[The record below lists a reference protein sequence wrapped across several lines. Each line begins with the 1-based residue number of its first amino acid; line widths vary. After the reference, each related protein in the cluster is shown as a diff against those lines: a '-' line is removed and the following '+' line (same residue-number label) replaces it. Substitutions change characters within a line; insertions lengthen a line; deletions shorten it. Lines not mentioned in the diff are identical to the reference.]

1 MKIIPLQPHY
11 QYRLWGGDRLKR
23 FGFCFDEVSIGEAW
37 TASALPQ
44 GSSVV
49 SAGSHIGTTLDD
61 LYATHPELF
70 GINSPVFPL
79 LIKWIDP
86 NDDLSIQVHPDDEL
100 AQSLEGQPYGK
111 NECWYILD
119 APEGGEII
127 YGHTFE
133 SKETLQQAL
142 EAGDVMS
149 GLIRKPVSRGDFLY
163 VPAGTVHALTKDVSV
178 LEIQQSS
185 DTTYRLYD
193 YGRTEPTTGR
203 TRDLHVNQ
211 GTLASFAPHLD
222 YVEPALSLDHFRTQL
237 TRNPYF
243 FVEKWTIE
251 REESVSTDTFRLLS
265 VVEGTLEIDGSAFE
279 IGATLLLP
287 AGQSFQL
294 DGTATCLV
302 TGVSSPTKQKARIGI
317 DLGGTNTRIAV
328 VSTEGRLEKQYKLKT
343 QPHLALDTLLNQ
355 IKLAVERFQLE
366 YDITHVGIAA
376 PGPLD
381 LKRGAFLTP
390 PNLPNWHHQTIVEP
404 LCTLLG
410 LPVAL
415 ENDANAAALA
425 EAKFGAGR
433 HVDSVFYVTVSTGIG
448 GGFVYKQN
456 LISGAHGSAGEVG
469 NMIIRT
475 DGPAHPTLNVG
486 ALETHASG
494 TALHERARTKGM
506 TDSMTLLTD
515 EIERST
521 FVEDL
526 ATGLA
531 NIIHTVDPDVIIL
544 GGGVTASAPLYWNQL
559 QDAVAMRVYPHLRG
573 ATPLVLQQ
581 LHGDA
586 GVIGAAFLP

>member
-23 FGFCFDEVSIGEAW
+23 FGFRFDDVSIGEAW
-37 TASALPQ
+37 TASALTQ
-44 GSSVV
+44 GSSIVT
-49 SAGSHIGTTLDD
+49 AGPYAGTTLSE
-61 LYATHPELF
+61 LYDTHRELF
-70 GINSPVFPL
+70 GIDAPVFPL

-100 AQSLEGQPYGK
+100 AQSLEQQPYGK
-111 NECWYILD
+111 NECWYVLD

-133 SKETLQQAL
+133 SKESLQHAL
-142 EAGDVMS
+142 ESGDVMT
-149 GLIRKPVSRGDFLY
+149 GLIRRPVSRGDFLY

-193 YGRTEPTTGR
+193 YRRTEPATGQM
-203 TRDLHVNQ
+203 RDLHVNQ
-211 GTLASFAPHLD
+211 GTSAAFAPHLD
-222 YVEPALSLDHFRTQL
+222 YSEPVLQLDHFRTQL

-251 REESVSTDTFRLLS
+251 RKESVSTETFRLLS
-265 VVEGTLEIDGSAFE
+265 VVEGTLEIDGSFFGM
-279 IGATLLLP
+279 GATLLLP
-287 AGQSFQL
+287 AHQSFQL
-294 DGTATCLV
+294 DGTAVCLV

-328 VSTEGRLEKQYKLKT
+328 VSTDGRVEKQYKLKT
-343 QPHLALDTLLNQ
+343 QPHLELATLLNQ
-355 IKLAVERFQLE
+355 IALAVERFRLE
-366 YDITHVGIAA
+366 YDLTHVGIAA

-390 PNLPNWHHQTIVEP
+390 PNLPNWHHQAIVEP
-404 LCTLLG
+404 LRTLLR
-410 LPVAL
+410 LPVTL

-448 GGFVYKQN
+448 GGFVHKQN

-475 DGPAHPTLNVG
+475 DGPTHSTLNVG
-486 ALETHASG
+486 ALETLASG
-494 TALHERARTKGM
+494 TALQKRAQHKGM
-506 TDSMTLLTD
+506 TDSTILLSD
-515 EIERST
+515 ETERNT
-521 FVEDL
+521 FVDDL

-531 NIIHTVDPDVIIL
+531 NIIHMVDPDVIIL

-586 GVIGAAFLP
+586 GVIGAAFLA

>member
-23 FGFCFDEVSIGEAW
+23 YGFGFDDVSIGEAW

-49 SAGSHIGTTLDD
+49 SAGPYAGTPLGE
-61 LYATHPELF
+61 LYNTHRELF
-70 GINSPVFPL
+70 GIDASVFPL

-100 AQSLEGQPYGK
+100 AQSLEQQPYGK
-111 NECWYILD
+111 NECWYVLD

-133 SKETLQQAL
+133 SKEALQQAL
-142 EAGDVMS
+142 ESGDVMA
-149 GLIRKPVSRGDFLY
+149 GLIRRPVSRGDFLY

-193 YGRTEPTTGR
+193 YGRTEPATGQM
-203 TRDLHVNQ
+203 RDLHVNQ
-211 GTLASFAPHLD
+211 GTSAAFAPHLD
-222 YVEPALSLDHFRTQL
+222 YAEPVLQLNHFRTQL

-243 FVEKWTIE
+243 FVEKWTIA

-265 VVEGTLEIDGSAFE
+265 VIEGRLEIDGSSFG
-279 IGATLLLP
+279 IGDTLLLP
-287 AGQSFQL
+287 ANQSFHL
-294 DGTATCLV
+294 SGTAVCLV
-302 TGVSSPTKQKARIGI
+302 TGVSSSTKQKARIGI

-328 VSTEGRLEKQYKLKT
+328 VSTDGRVEKQYKLKT
-343 QPHLALDTLLNQ
+343 QPHLEFATLLNQ
-355 IKLAVERFQLE
+355 IVLAVERFGLE
-366 YDITHVGIAA
+366 YDLTHVGIAA

-390 PNLPNWHHQTIVEP
+390 PNLPNWHHQAIVEP
-404 LCTLLG
+404 LCTLLR
-410 LPVAL
+410 LPVTL

-448 GGFVYKQN
+448 GGFVHKQN

-475 DGPAHPTLNVG
+475 DGPTHPTLNIG

-494 TALHERARTKGM
+494 TALQERAQHKGM
-506 TDSMTLLTD
+506 TDSMTLLSD
-515 EIERST
+515 ETERNT
-521 FVEDL
+521 FVDDL

-586 GVIGAAFLP
+586 GVIGAAFLA

>member
-23 FGFCFDEVSIGEAW
+23 FGFRFNDVSIGEAW

-49 SAGSHIGTTLDD
+49 SAGPYAGTPLGE
-61 LYATHPELF
+61 LYDTHRELF
-70 GINSPVFPL
+70 GIDASVFPL

-100 AQSLEGQPYGK
+100 AHSLEQQPYGK
-111 NECWYILD
+111 NECWYILE
-119 APEGGEII
+119 APEDGEII

-133 SKETLQQAL
+133 SKEALQQAL
-142 EAGDVMS
+142 ESGDVMT
-149 GLIRKPVSRGDFLY
+149 GLIRRPVSRGDFLY

-193 YGRTEPTTGR
+193 YGRTEPSTGEM
-203 TRDLHVNQ
+203 RDLHVNQ
-211 GTLASFAPHLD
+211 GTSAAFAPHLD
-222 YVEPALSLDHFRTQL
+222 YSEPVLQLDHFRTRL

-243 FVEKWTIE
+243 FVEKWKIE

-265 VVEGTLEIDGSAFE
+265 VIEGILEIDGSSFGM
-279 IGATLLLP
+279 GATLLLP
-287 AGQSFQL
+287 ANQSFHL
-294 DGTATCLV
+294 SGTAVCLV

-328 VSTEGRLEKQYKLKT
+328 VSTDGRVEKQYKLKT
-343 QPHLALDTLLNQ
+343 QPDLELATLLNQ
-355 IKLAVERFQLE
+355 IALAVERFGLE
-366 YDITHVGIAA
+366 YDLTHVGIVA

-390 PNLPNWHHQTIVEP
+390 PNLPNWHHQAIVEP
-404 LCTLLG
+404 LRTLLR
-410 LPVAL
+410 LPVTL

-448 GGFVYKQN
+448 GGFVHKQN

-469 NMIIRT
+469 NMIIRK
-475 DGPAHPTLNVG
+475 DGPTHPTLNVG

-494 TALHERARTKGM
+494 TALQKRAQHKGM
-506 TDSMTLLTD
+506 TDSMTLLSD
-515 EIERST
+515 ETERNT
-521 FVEDL
+521 FVDDL

-531 NIIHTVDPDVIIL
+531 NIIHTVDPDVIVL

-581 LHGDA
+581 LYGDA
-586 GVIGAAFLP
+586 GVIGAAFLA

>member
-23 FGFCFDEVSIGEAW
+23 FGFRFNDVSIGEAW

-44 GSSVV
+44 GSSIV
-49 SAGSHIGTTLDD
+49 SAGPYAGTPLGE
-61 LYATHPELF
+61 LYDTHRELF
-70 GINSPVFPL
+70 GIDASVFPL

-100 AQSLEGQPYGK
+100 AQSLEQQPYGK
-111 NECWYILD
+111 NECWYILE
-119 APEGGEII
+119 APKDGEII

-133 SKETLQQAL
+133 SKEALQQAL
-142 EAGDVMS
+142 ESGDVMT
-149 GLIRKPVSRGDFLY
+149 GLIRRPVSQGDFLY

-193 YGRTEPTTGR
+193 YGRTELATGEM
-203 TRDLHVNQ
+203 RDLHVNQ
-211 GTLASFAPHLD
+211 GTSAAFAPHLD
-222 YVEPALSLDHFRTQL
+222 YSEPVLQLDHFRTRL

-265 VVEGTLEIDGSAFE
+265 VIEGILEIDGSSFGM
-279 IGATLLLP
+279 GATLLLP
-287 AGQSFQL
+287 ANQSFHL
-294 DGTATCLV
+294 SGTAVCLV

-328 VSTEGRLEKQYKLKT
+328 VSTDGRVEKQYKLKT
-343 QPHLALDTLLNQ
+343 QPDLELATLLNQ
-355 IKLAVERFQLE
+355 IALAVERFGLE
-366 YDITHVGIAA
+366 YDLTHVGIVA

-390 PNLPNWHHQTIVEP
+390 PNLPNWHHQAIVEP
-404 LCTLLG
+404 LRTLLR
-410 LPVAL
+410 LPVTL

-448 GGFVYKQN
+448 GGFVHKQN

-469 NMIIRT
+469 NMIIRK
-475 DGPAHPTLNVG
+475 DGPTHPTLNVG

-494 TALHERARTKGM
+494 TALQKRAQHKGM
-506 TDSMTLLTD
+506 TDSMTLLSD
-515 EIERST
+515 ETERNT
-521 FVEDL
+521 FVDDL

-531 NIIHTVDPDVIIL
+531 NIIHTVDPDVIVL

-581 LHGDA
+581 LYGDA
-586 GVIGAAFLP
+586 GVIGAAFLA

>member
-23 FGFCFDEVSIGEAW
+23 FGFRFNDVSIGEAW

-49 SAGSHIGTTLDD
+49 SAGPYAGTPLGE
-61 LYATHPELF
+61 LYDTHRELF
-70 GINSPVFPL
+70 GIDASVFPL

-100 AQSLEGQPYGK
+100 AQSLEQQPYGK
-111 NECWYILD
+111 NECWYILE
-119 APEGGEII
+119 APEDGEII

-133 SKETLQQAL
+133 SKEALQQAL
-142 EAGDVMS
+142 ESGDVMT
-149 GLIRKPVSRGDFLY
+149 GLIRRPVSRGDFLY

-193 YGRTEPTTGR
+193 YGRTEPSTGEM
-203 TRDLHVNQ
+203 RDLHVNQ
-211 GTLASFAPHLD
+211 GTSAAFAPHLD
-222 YVEPALSLDHFRTQL
+222 YSEPVLQLDHFRTRL

-243 FVEKWTIE
+243 FVEKWKIE

-265 VVEGTLEIDGSAFE
+265 VIEGILEIDGSSFGM
-279 IGATLLLP
+279 GATLLLP
-287 AGQSFQL
+287 ANQSFHL
-294 DGTATCLV
+294 SGTAVCLV

-328 VSTEGRLEKQYKLKT
+328 VSTDGRVEKQYKLKT
-343 QPHLALDTLLNQ
+343 QPDLELATLLNQ
-355 IKLAVERFQLE
+355 IALAVERFGLE
-366 YDITHVGIAA
+366 YDLTHVGIVA

-390 PNLPNWHHQTIVEP
+390 PNLPNWHHQAIVEP
-404 LCTLLG
+404 LRTLLR
-410 LPVAL
+410 LPVTL

-448 GGFVYKQN
+448 GGFVHKQN

-469 NMIIRT
+469 NMIIRK
-475 DGPAHPTLNVG
+475 DGPTHPTLNVG

-494 TALHERARTKGM
+494 TALQKRAQHKGM
-506 TDSMTLLTD
+506 TDSMTLLSD
-515 EIERST
+515 ETERNT
-521 FVEDL
+521 FVDDL

-531 NIIHTVDPDVIIL
+531 NIIHTVDPDVIVL
-544 GGGVTASAPLYWNQL
+544 GGGVTASAPLYWSQL

-581 LHGDA
+581 LYGDA
-586 GVIGAAFLP
+586 GVIGAAFLA